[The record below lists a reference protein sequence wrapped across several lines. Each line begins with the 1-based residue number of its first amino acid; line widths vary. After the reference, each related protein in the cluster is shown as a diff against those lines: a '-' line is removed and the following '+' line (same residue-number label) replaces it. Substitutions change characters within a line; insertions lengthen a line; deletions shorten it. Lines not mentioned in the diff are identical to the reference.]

1 MNALKIKA
9 LLHQFFIE
17 DIGDQDLTSEA
28 IFSRHETGYAE
39 IVAKQSGIFVGD
51 SIIAEGF
58 YLINQQAEVQL
69 YKRDGEHVKAG
80 DIIAKVHGPIQAIL
94 TGERVILNLIQRMS
108 GIATMTF
115 QARKMMEGTHTQIC
129 DTRKTTPGLRG
140 LEKYAVRMGG
150 GVNHRFGLYDGVMLK
165 DNHIAYA
172 GSIKKA
178 VLKVKESVG
187 PMVKIEVEI
196 ETLEQLKEAVEA
208 DVDVIMFD
216 NCRPQTIKEWIS
228 LVPNHIMTEAS
239 GGMTLNNI
247 ASYKDTGVDYI
258 SLGALTHSVQSLDI
272 SLNVEE
278 MNHELV

>member
-1 MNALKIKA
+1 MNALKVKA

-17 DIGDQDLTSEA
+17 DVGDQDLTSEA
-28 IFSRHETGYAE
+28 IFSRHETGSAE
-39 IVAKQSGIFVGD
+39 IVTKQSGVFVGD
-51 SIIAEGF
+51 SIITEGF
-58 YLINQQAEVQL
+58 QLLNQQAKVQL
-69 YKRDGEHVKAG
+69 YIKDGQYVEAG

-115 QARKMMEGTHTQIC
+115 QARKIMEGTHTQIC

-150 GVNHRFGLYDGVMLK
+150 GVNHRFGLYNGVMLK

-172 GSIKKA
+172 GSIKNA
-178 VLKVKESVG
+178 VLKVKEYIG
-187 PMVKIEVEI
+187 PMVKVEVEI

-208 DVDVIMFD
+208 DVDIIMFD
-216 NCRPQTIKEWIS
+216 NCDPQTIKKWIS
-228 LVPNHIMTEAS
+228 QVPNHITTEAS
-239 GGMTLNNI
+239 GGMNLNNI
-247 ASYKDTGVDYI
+247 ALYKDTGVDYI

>member
-1 MNALKIKA
+1 MNALKVKA

-17 DIGDQDLTSEA
+17 DVGDQDLTSEA
-28 IFSRHETGYAE
+28 IFSRHETGSAE
-39 IVAKQSGIFVGD
+39 IVTKQSGVFVGD
-51 SIIAEGF
+51 SIITEGF
-58 YLINQQAEVQL
+58 QLLNQQAKVQL
-69 YKRDGEHVKAG
+69 YIKDGQYVEAG

-115 QARKMMEGTHTQIC
+115 QARKIMEGTHTQIC

-172 GSIKKA
+172 GSIKNA
-178 VLKVKESVG
+178 VLKVKEYIG
-187 PMVKIEVEI
+187 PMVKVEVEI

-208 DVDVIMFD
+208 DVDIIMFD
-216 NCRPQTIKEWIS
+216 NCDPQTIKKWIS
-228 LVPNHIMTEAS
+228 QVPNHITTEAS
-239 GGMTLNNI
+239 GGMNLNNI
-247 ASYKDTGVDYI
+247 ALYKDTGVDYI

-278 MNHELV
+278 MNYELV

>member
-1 MNALKIKA
+1 MNALKVKA

-17 DIGDQDLTSEA
+17 DVGDQDLTSEA
-28 IFSRHETGYAE
+28 IFSRHETGSAE
-39 IVAKQSGIFVGD
+39 IVTKQSGVFVGD
-51 SIIAEGF
+51 SIITEGF
-58 YLINQQAEVQL
+58 QLLNQQAKVQL
-69 YKRDGEHVKAG
+69 YIKDGQYVEAG
-80 DIIAKVHGPIQAIL
+80 DIIAKIHGPIQAIL

-115 QARKMMEGTHTQIC
+115 QARKIMEGTHTQIC

-172 GSIKKA
+172 GSIKNA
-178 VLKVKESVG
+178 VLKVKEYIG
-187 PMVKIEVEI
+187 PMVKVEVEI

-208 DVDVIMFD
+208 DVDIIMFD
-216 NCRPQTIKEWIS
+216 NCDPQTIKKWIS
-228 LVPNHIMTEAS
+228 QVPNHITTEAS
-239 GGMTLNNI
+239 GGMNLNNI
-247 ASYKDTGVDYI
+247 ALYKDTGVDYI

>member
-1 MNALKIKA
+1 MNALKVKA

-17 DIGDQDLTSEA
+17 DVGDQDLTSEA
-28 IFSRHETGYAE
+28 IFSRHETGSAE
-39 IVAKQSGIFVGD
+39 IVTKQSGVFVGD
-51 SIIAEGF
+51 SIITEGF
-58 YLINQQAEVQL
+58 QLLNQQAKVQL
-69 YKRDGEHVKAG
+69 YIKDGQYVEAG

-115 QARKMMEGTHTQIC
+115 QARKIMEGTHTQIC

-140 LEKYAVRMGG
+140 LEKHAVRMGG

-172 GSIKKA
+172 GSIKNA
-178 VLKVKESVG
+178 VLKVKEYIG
-187 PMVKIEVEI
+187 PMVKVEVEI

-208 DVDVIMFD
+208 DVDIIMFD
-216 NCRPQTIKEWIS
+216 NCDPQTIKKWIS
-228 LVPNHIMTEAS
+228 QVPNHITTEAS
-239 GGMTLNNI
+239 GGMNLNNI
-247 ASYKDTGVDYI
+247 ALYKDTGVDYI